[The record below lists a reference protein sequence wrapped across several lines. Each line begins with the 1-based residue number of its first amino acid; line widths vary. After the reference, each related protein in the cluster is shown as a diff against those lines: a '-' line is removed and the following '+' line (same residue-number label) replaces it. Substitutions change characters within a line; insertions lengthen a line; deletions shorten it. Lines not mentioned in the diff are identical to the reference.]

1 LKNVMK
7 YKDYIG
13 SVHYNT
19 EDEVFYG
26 KIEGINDLISFEGSS
41 VSELKS
47 AFEEA
52 VSDYLELCKLN
63 GKEPQKVY
71 KGTFNI
77 RIKPELHKQAA
88 RKAVTQGKTLN
99 QYIEDAIEEYIVKK

>member
-1 LKNVMK
+1 MK
-7 YKDYIG
+7 DVIIYKDYIG

-26 KIEGINDLISFEGSS
+26 KLEGVNDLISYEGSS

-52 VSDYLELCKLN
+52 VDDYLELCKLN
-63 GKEPQKVY
+63 GKEPEKVY
-71 KGTFNI
+71 KGSFNI
-77 RIKPELHKQAA
+77 RIKPELHKLAA
-88 RKAVTQGKTLN
+88 QRALIEGKSLN
-99 QYIEDAIEEYIVKK
+99 QYIEEAIEQYSVEK

>member
-1 LKNVMK
+1 MI

-13 SVHYNT
+13 SVHYST

-26 KIEGINDLISFEGSS
+26 ELEGVNDLISYEGSS

-52 VSDYLELCKLN
+52 VEDYLELCKLN
-63 GKEPQKVY
+63 GKEPEKMY
-71 KGTFNI
+71 KGSFNV
-77 RIKPELHKQAA
+77 RISPELHKQAA
-88 RKAVTQGKTLN
+88 QRAFMEGKSLN
-99 QYIEDAIEEYIVKK
+99 QYVEEAIAQYSVKK